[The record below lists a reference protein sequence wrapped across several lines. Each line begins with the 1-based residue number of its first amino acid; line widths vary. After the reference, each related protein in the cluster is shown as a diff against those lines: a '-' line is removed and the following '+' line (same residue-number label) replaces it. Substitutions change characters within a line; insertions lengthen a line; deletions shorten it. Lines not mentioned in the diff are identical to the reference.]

1 MSFAVRWLVV
11 FVSACALLVLQACT
25 WISPQS
31 VYEGTRD
38 RARAE
43 SAGQAPPVTTLPDY
57 DNYQKERER
66 VKAR

>member
-1 MSFAVRWLVV
+1 MA
-11 FVSACALLVLQACT
+11 LQACT

-43 SAGQAPPVTTLPDY
+43 SAGQAPPLPSLPDY
-57 DNYQKERER
+57 DSYQKARAR
-66 VKAR
+66 VKAL